1 MMMSNEAEKQ
11 ETDTTVGGLIDP
23 VVMCWTPVSEKLP
36 DNGKMVLVTI
46 NTETPCSG
54 VSSYTPCD
62 GGQWYRWQEADE
74 YKTDTPYYSDYDME
88 ITHWMYMPE
97 AFGT

>member
-1 MMMSNEAEKQ
+1 MDSYQ
-11 ETDTTVGGLIDP
+11 PIYSF
-23 VVMCWTPVSEKLP
+23 VMCWTPVTERLP
-36 DNGKMVLVTI
+36 DNGIQVLVTI
-46 NTETPCSG
+46 NTDPPCSG

-74 YKTDTPYYSDYDME
+74 YNTDTPYYSDYDME
-88 ITHWMYMPE
+88 ITHWMPIPK